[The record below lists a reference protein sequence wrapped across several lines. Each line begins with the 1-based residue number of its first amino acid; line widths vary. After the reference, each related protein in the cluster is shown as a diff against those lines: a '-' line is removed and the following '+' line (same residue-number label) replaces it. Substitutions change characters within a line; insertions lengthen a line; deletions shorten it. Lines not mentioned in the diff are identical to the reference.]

1 MRTLVII
8 LLTFNTLALQA
19 QFECLVL
26 SPTSFE
32 SPSGDCLI
40 PNASNRNLKTARV
53 QLQNNCDRA
62 VEVYLEFD
70 GEQVIPNLSALHRKL
85 KLEAGGS
92 KELTLCNVRAQS
104 GTWFIKEAREISN
117 SVSFILRNE
126 SLSSIPLII
135 PGIMNPNLS
144 PRSNSG
150 VRLKYGQEIY
160 FKEGRK
166 KYLLL
171 IVDESIRAEQK
182 LDVAALI
189 KQRRKELGL

>member
-1 MRTLVII
+1 
-8 LLTFNTLALQA
+8 
-19 QFECLVL
+19 
-26 SPTSFE
+26 
-32 SPSGDCLI
+32 
-40 PNASNRNLKTARV
+40 
-53 QLQNNCDRA
+53 
-62 VEVYLEFD
+62 
-70 GEQVIPNLSALHRKL
+70 
-85 KLEAGGS
+85 
-92 KELTLCNVRAQS
+92 
-104 GTWFIKEAREISN
+104 
-117 SVSFILRNE
+117 
-126 SLSSIPLII
+126 
-135 PGIMNPNLS
+135 MNPNLS